1 MGAVLAVYC
10 QYFRSLVVGLMLK
23 SYNAI
28 ANLCG
33 FFGQSGADGK
43 SPRSSSFKQLRV
55 LYLLIRIYIKL
66 QIITVCNHI

>member
-33 FFGQSGADGK
+33 FLDKLERMERALD
-43 SPRSSSFKQLRV
+43 PVHSSNYVF
-55 LYLLIRIYIKL
+55 YIY
-66 QIITVCNHI
+66 